1 MLLLSNKL
9 SNLFKSNKIK
19 SNVSFI
25 NDSEN
30 KSDVSQDMQQ
40 SIMRSHS
47 SDSLKNKVDL
57 ADSIVAD

>member
-9 SNLFKSNKIK
+9 SNLFKLNKIK